1 MGVICEEYSR
11 NGVIGAARMRFSIL
25 TSFFSPA
32 VGLSD
37 FSMVKKF
44 FPVELM
50 PASVSGGMMGRAGV
64 VVGGPTHEGG
74 LAMVHTSHVSRSK
87 GL

>member
-1 MGVICEEYSR
+1 
-11 NGVIGAARMRFSIL
+11 
-25 TSFFSPA
+25 
-32 VGLSD
+32 
-37 FSMVKKF
+37 MVKKF

-64 VVGGPTHEGG
+64 VVGGPTHDGG